1 MQINLNKLIY
11 LLRKNIM
18 RTFGFITAGIFV
30 LAWLFFPNLFQWW
43 ALHVWSIPT
52 DQLDE
57 MGKLGPLGDIYGSLN
72 TLFTSATLLIVIYS
86 AYLQRQANE
95 DAREAMAEQLK
106 QASEANAEQLQQAR
120 DATAKQLR
128 QARQSTKQ
136 QLELAQQSHDA
147 QIAESKYA
155 VFSSMFNILL
165 NEKNKSL
172 ERLSEN
178 LGDHTANELFG
189 LLSDHFTKKIST
201 DWKEYQTRKDEN
213 DKFLYDEFNAFIWSI
228 YKSENVSVALSSYLY
243 LYISLLTLIKKSD
256 LKSKDKE
263 FFYYFL
269 SNSMTYDEEV
279 TLLWFCPCAI
289 GVRNALY
296 NTGLIDNNFY
306 EESHYFIFRNFDK
319 SIFGDADLLKQW
331 GKY

>member
-1 MQINLNKLIY
+1 
-11 LLRKNIM
+11 M
-18 RTFGFITAGIFV
+18 RTFGFITAGVFV

-43 ALHVWSIPT
+43 AIHVWSIPVN
-52 DQLDE
+52 QLDE

-72 TLFTSATLLIVIYS
+72 TLFTSVTLLIVIYS
-86 AYLQRQANE
+86 AYLQRQANQ

-106 QASEANAEQLQQAR
+106 QANEANAEQLQQAR

-178 LGDHTANELFG
+178 LGDHTTNDLFQLLSKHFLEKIANEWKEHQTLIEENDEFLFKE
-189 LLSDHFTKKIST
+189 FTK
-201 DWKEYQTRKDEN
+201 
-213 DKFLYDEFNAFIWSI
+213 LIWSN
-228 YKSENVSVALSSYLY
+228 YESKSVTTALSSYLY
-243 LYISLLTLIKKSD
+243 LYISLIALIKNAD
-256 LKSKDKE
+256 LKAKDKE
-263 FFYYFL
+263 FFYEFL
-269 SNSMTYDEEV
+269 SNSMNHHEQV
-279 TLLWFCPCAI
+279 TLLWFSPCAI
-289 GVRNALY
+289 AVRRALH
-296 NTGLIDNNFY
+296 NTGLIDTGFY

-319 SIFGDADLLKQW
+319 SIFRDGDLLEQW
-331 GKY
+331 EKYKG